1 MDSTRTTTRDI
12 RRQNRSILV
21 SKLFFDGPLSRLEL
35 SQLTGLS
42 SATVSTVTA
51 ELIDD
56 RLIVEAGQ
64 VESGGGRPRVL
75 LRVDPAYGFVVGV
88 DVGET
93 GVTVELFDIALQRLA
108 SVIRPVGS
116 HRPDPQTV
124 VAEIVGGIADVLAR
138 HAEVAA
144 GNAEVVAGNAEVV
157 AGDAD
162 PADDS
167 DESTLNRHRSVGA
180 ADIVGVGIGVPGIV
194 AEGARAAHALP
205 GPTSRSR
212 PAAGRTSL
220 VHAPTIGW
228 DGVALADMLA
238 EAGVAA
244 PIFVGNG
251 AKTQAQAEVWFG
263 AARGAR
269 HAIVALVGSGVGA
282 AVISDGVPYQGTTS
296 SAGEW
301 GHTTLVYGGLQC
313 RCGARGC
320 LEAYVGAEG
329 ILDRYAASA
338 CPDHRAPSGGNGS
351 PGGSADEMAGIAAL
365 VASATGE
372 RSDPAAADLLAETAA
387 FLGTGIGNLIN
398 LFNPERVVLGGWA
411 GLALGSVALP
421 QIRAAAETQ
430 ALAHPYDQVRI
441 ELSELGVDAV
451 ALGAATLPLAELLQ
465 RGDDPRRP

>member
-12 RRQNRSILV
+12 RRQNRSILL

-75 LRVDPAYGFVVGV
+75 LRVDPAYGYVVGV

-93 GVTVELFDIALQRLA
+93 GVTVELFDIALRRLA
-108 SVIRPVGS
+108 SVVRPVAS

-124 VAEIVGGIADVLAR
+124 VAEIAGGIADVLAR
-138 HAEVAA
+138 HAEVV
-144 GNAEVVAGNAEVV
+144 AES
-157 AGDAD
+157 AD
-162 PADDS
+162 PTDES
-167 DESTLNRHRSVGA
+167 EESTLDRPRPVDA

-194 AEGARAAHALP
+194 SEGALAGHALAAP
-205 GPTSRSR
+205 ISPSR
-212 PAAGRTSL
+212 AAGRTSL

-238 EAGVAA
+238 GAGVAA

-251 AKTQAQAEVWFG
+251 AKTQAQAEMWFG

-301 GHTTLVYGGLQC
+301 GHTTLVYGGRQC

-338 CPDHRAPSGGNGS
+338 RPDHRDPGAGNGS
-351 PGGSADEMAGIAAL
+351 AGGAADEMAGIAAL

-441 ELSELGVDAV
+441 ELSELGLDAV

>member
-12 RRQNRSILV
+12 RRQNRSILL

-75 LRVDPAYGFVVGV
+75 LRVDPAYGYVVGV

-108 SVIRPVGS
+108 SVVRPVAS

-124 VAEIVGGIADVLAR
+124 VAEIVDGIGDVLAH
-138 HAEVAA
+138 HAQA
-144 GNAEVVAGNAEVV
+144 VAGNAD
-157 AGDAD
+157 GAD
-162 PADDS
+162 ES
-167 DESTLNRHRSVGA
+167 DESTLGRHRPVEA
-180 ADIVGVGIGVPGIV
+180 TDIVGVGVGVPGIV
-194 AEGARAAHALP
+194 AQGVRVAYVLSGSAPISKSRA
-205 GPTSRSR
+205 T
-212 PAAGRTSL
+212 AGRTSV

-238 EAGVAA
+238 DAGVTA
-244 PIFVGNG
+244 PIYVGNG
-251 AKTQAQAEVWFG
+251 AKTQAQAEMWFG

-301 GHTTLVYGGLQC
+301 GHTTLVYGGRQC

-329 ILDRYAASA
+329 ILDRYMTSSRRL
-338 CPDHRAPSGGNGS
+338 DHGDPKANGS
-351 PGGSADEMAGIAAL
+351 TGGAADEMAAIAAL

-441 ELSELGVDAV
+441 ELSELGLDAV

>member
-1 MDSTRTTTRDI
+1 MDPTRTTTRDI
-12 RRQNRSILV
+12 RRQNRSILL

-75 LRVDPAYGFVVGV
+75 LRVDPAYGYVIGV

-93 GVTVELFDIALQRLA
+93 GVTVELFDVALERLA
-108 SVIRPVGS
+108 SVVRPVAS
-116 HRPDPQTV
+116 PRPDPDTV
-124 VAEIVGGIADVLAR
+124 VAEIVAGIADVLAQP
-138 HAEVAA
+138 VAA
-144 GNAEVVAGNAEVV
+144 EMDQI
-157 AGDAD
+157 DA
-162 PADDS
+162 A
-167 DESTLNRHRSVGA
+167 R
-180 ADIVGVGIGVPGIV
+180 IVGIGIGVPGIV
-194 AEGARAAHALP
+194 SEGALAPNALSAS
-205 GPTSRSR
+205 GSSRSV
-212 PAAGRTSL
+212 GRTSL

-238 EAGVAA
+238 EAGLAA

-251 AKTQAQAEVWFG
+251 AKTQGQAEMWFG

-269 HAIVALVGSGVGA
+269 HAVVALVGSGVGA

-301 GHTTLVYGGLQC
+301 GHTTLVYGGRQC

-329 ILDRYAASA
+329 ILDRYTASARPDRTEPAAS
-338 CPDHRAPSGGNGS
+338 NGS
-351 PGGSADEMAGIAAL
+351 TGGPTDEMAGIAAL
-365 VASATGE
+365 IASATGD
-372 RSDPAAADLLAETAA
+372 RSDATAADLLAETAA

-411 GLALGSVALP
+411 GLAVGSVALP

-430 ALAHPYDQVRI
+430 ALAHPYEQVRI
-441 ELSELGVDAV
+441 ELSELGLDAV

>member
-12 RRQNRSILV
+12 RRQNRSILLT
-21 SKLFFDGPLSRLEL
+21 KLFFDGPLSRLEL

-75 LRVDPAYGFVVGV
+75 LRVDPAYGYVVGV

-93 GVTVELFDIALQRLA
+93 GVTVELFDIALERLA
-108 SVIRPVGS
+108 SVVHPVAS
-116 HRPDPQTV
+116 HRPDPETV
-124 VAEIVGGIADVLAR
+124 VAEIVGGISDVLAQ
-138 HAEVAA
+138 HAAA
-144 GNAEVVAGNAEVV
+144 I
-157 AGDAD
+157 AGDANS
-162 PADDS
+162 AAEAH
-167 DESTLNRHRSVGA
+167 ESTLEVRRPVEA
-180 ADIVGVGIGVPGIV
+180 AAIVGVGVGVPGIV
-194 AEGARAAHALP
+194 AKGVLPAHALS
-205 GPTSRSR
+205 GSVPTAAAR
-212 PAAGRTSL
+212 ATAGRTSL

-238 EAGVAA
+238 EAGLTA

-251 AKTQAQAEVWFG
+251 AKTQAQAEMWFG

-301 GHTTLVYGGLQC
+301 GHTTLVYGGRLC

-329 ILDRYAASA
+329 ILDRYAASSRPHHA
-338 CPDHRAPSGGNGS
+338 YPKASNCSAGGAS
-351 PGGSADEMAGIAAL
+351 DEMAGIAAL
-365 VASATGE
+365 VTSATGDP
-372 RSDPAAADLLAETAA
+372 SDPAAADLLAETAA

-398 LFNPERVVLGGWA
+398 LFNPERVVLGGWV
-411 GLALGSVALP
+411 GLALGLVALP

-441 ELSELGVDAV
+441 ELSELGLDAV
-451 ALGAATLPLAELLQ
+451 ALGAATLPLAEMLQ

>member
-12 RRQNRSILV
+12 RRQNRSILL

-64 VESGGGRPRVL
+64 VDSGGGRPRVL
-75 LRVDPAYGFVVGV
+75 LRVDPAYGYVVGV

-108 SVIRPVGS
+108 SVVRPVAS
-116 HRPDPQTV
+116 HRPDPETV
-124 VAEIVGGIADVLAR
+124 VAEIVRGMSDVLAQ
-138 HAEVAA
+138 HADMVAD
-144 GNAEVVAGNAEVV
+144 NADGAEESDGSTLDHRRPVE
-157 AGDAD
+157 AGD
-162 PADDS
+162 
-167 DESTLNRHRSVGA
+167 V
-180 ADIVGVGIGVPGIV
+180 VGVGVGMPGIV
-194 AEGARAAHALP
+194 AENLSAHALSGSAP
-205 GPTSRSR
+205 ISTPR
-212 PAAGRTSL
+212 AAVGRTSL

-228 DGVALADMLA
+228 EGVALADMLA
-238 EAGVAA
+238 EAGVTA

-251 AKTQAQAEVWFG
+251 AKTQAQAEMWFG

-301 GHTTLVYGGLQC
+301 GHTTLVYGGRQC

-329 ILDRYAASA
+329 ILDRYAGSS
-338 CPDHRAPSGGNGS
+338 CPDHRDPNAGNGS
-351 PGGSADEMAGIAAL
+351 TGGAADEMAAIAAL

-441 ELSELGVDAV
+441 ELSELGLDAV

>member
-12 RRQNRSILV
+12 RRQNRSILL

-75 LRVDPAYGFVVGV
+75 LRVDPTYGYVVGV

-108 SVIRPVGS
+108 SVVRPVAS
-116 HRPDPQTV
+116 HRPDPKTV
-124 VAEIVGGIADVLAR
+124 VAEIVGGMADVLAG
-138 HAEVAA
+138 HAE
-144 GNAEVVAGNAEVV
+144 EVAGNAER
-157 AGDAD
+157 AD
-162 PADDS
+162 ES
-167 DESTLNRHRSVGA
+167 DESTLDRQRPVDPT
-180 ADIVGVGIGVPGIV
+180 DIVGVGVGVPGIV
-194 AEGARAAHALP
+194 AEGAVRAHASSSSSRPRAA
-205 GPTSRSR
+205 
-212 PAAGRTSL
+212 RTSV

-238 EAGVAA
+238 EAGVSA

-251 AKTQAQAEVWFG
+251 AKTQAQAEMWFG

-301 GHTTLVYGGLQC
+301 GHTTLVYGGRQC

-338 CPDHRAPSGGNGS
+338 RSDRADPKASVSAGGA
-351 PGGSADEMAGIAAL
+351 ADEMAGIAAL
-365 VASATGE
+365 VASATGD

-441 ELSELGVDAV
+441 ELSELGLDAV

>member
-1 MDSTRTTTRDI
+1 MDSTRTTRDI
-12 RRQNRSILV
+12 RRQNRSILL
-21 SKLFFDGPLSRLEL
+21 SRLFFDGPLSRLEL

-75 LRVDPAYGFVVGV
+75 LRVDPAYGYVVGV

-108 SVIRPVGS
+108 SVVRPVAS
-116 HRPDPQTV
+116 HRPDPVTV
-124 VAEIVGGIADVLAR
+124 VAEIVNGIADVLMR
-138 HAEVAA
+138 HAEVEARSAVRA
-144 GNAEVVAGNAEVV
+144 GESG
-157 AGDAD
+157 
-162 PADDS
+162 
-167 DESTLNRHRSVGA
+167 ESTLGGHRPLA
-180 ADIVGVGIGVPGIV
+180 ATDIVGVGVGVPGIV
-194 AEGARAAHALP
+194 AEGVRAARELSGSAA
-205 GPTSRSR
+205 TSGVV
-212 PAAGRTSL
+212 AGRSSL

-238 EAGVAA
+238 GAGVTT
-244 PIFVGNG
+244 PIFIGNG
-251 AKTQAQAEVWFG
+251 AKTQAQAEMWFG

-282 AVISDGVPYQGTTS
+282 AVISDGAPFRGTSS

-301 GHTTLVYGGLQC
+301 GHTTIVYGGRQC

-329 ILDRYAASA
+329 ILNRYAESSGPDRASA
-338 CPDHRAPSGGNGS
+338 SASNGS

-365 VASATGE
+365 VASATGD

-421 QIRAAAETQ
+421 QIRAAAKTQ

-441 ELSELGVDAV
+441 ELSELGLDAV

-465 RGDDPRRP
+465 RGDDPRRL

>member
-1 MDSTRTTTRDI
+1 VDSTRTTTRDI
-12 RRQNRSILV
+12 RRQNRSILL

-42 SATVSTVTA
+42 SGTVSTVTA

-56 RLIVEAGQ
+56 RLVVEAGQ

-75 LRVDPAYGFVVGV
+75 LRVDPAYGYVVGV

-108 SVIRPVGS
+108 SVSRRVAS
-116 HRPDPQTV
+116 HRPDPETV
-124 VAEIVGGIADVLAR
+124 VAEIVGGISDVLAQR
-138 HAEVAA
+138 SDAVAFHAAS
-144 GNAEVVAGNAEVV
+144 
-157 AGDAD
+157 AD
-162 PADDS
+162 EPDK
-167 DESTLNRHRSVGA
+167 STLERRRPVKA
-180 ADIVGVGIGVPGIV
+180 TDIVGVGVGVPGIV
-194 AEGARAAHALP
+194 ADDVLPAHSPIGPARSAA
-205 GPTSRSR
+205 SRA
-212 PAAGRTSL
+212 AAGRTSL

-228 DGVALADMLA
+228 EGVGLGDMLA
-238 EAGVAA
+238 EAGVTA

-251 AKTQAQAEVWFG
+251 AKTQAQAEMWFG

-301 GHTTLVYGGLQC
+301 GHTTLVYGGRQC

-329 ILDRYAASA
+329 ILDRYAASSRRDTGD
-338 CPDHRAPSGGNGS
+338 PDKGDPNTGNGS
-351 PGGSADEMAGIAAL
+351 TGGAADEMVAIATL
-365 VASATGE
+365 VAAAIGD
-372 RSDPAAADLLAETAA
+372 RSDSAAADLLAETAA

-441 ELSELGVDAV
+441 ELSELGLDAV

>member
-12 RRQNRSILV
+12 RRQNRSILL

-75 LRVDPAYGFVVGV
+75 LRVDPAFGYVVGV

-93 GVTVELFDIALQRLA
+93 GVTVELFDTALERLA
-108 SVIRPVGS
+108 SVVRPVAS
-116 HRPDPQTV
+116 HRPDPKTV
-124 VAEIVGGIADVLAR
+124 VAEIVGGMADVLAR
-138 HAEVAA
+138 HAED
-144 GNAEVVAGNAEVV
+144 VAGNADR
-157 AGDAD
+157 A
-162 PADDS
+162 
-167 DESTLNRHRSVGA
+167 DESDVATLDHHCPVDP
-180 ADIVGVGIGVPGIV
+180 ADIVGVGVGVPGIV
-194 AEGARAAHALP
+194 AEGAV
-205 GPTSRSR
+205 GTDTSTSGSR
-212 PAAGRTSL
+212 PSAGRTSL

-228 DGVALADMLA
+228 DGVALAEMLA
-238 EAGVAA
+238 DAGVSA

-251 AKTQAQAEVWFG
+251 AKTQAQAEMWFG

-301 GHTTLVYGGLQC
+301 GHTTLVYGGRQC

-338 CPDHRAPSGGNGS
+338 RSDHGDPKANVSTGGA
-351 PGGSADEMAGIAAL
+351 ADEMAGIAAL
-365 VASATGE
+365 VAAATGD

-441 ELSELGVDAV
+441 ELSELGLDAV

>member
-12 RRQNRSILV
+12 RRQNRSILL

-75 LRVDPAYGFVVGV
+75 LRVDPAYGYVVGV

-108 SVIRPVGS
+108 SVVRPVAS
-116 HRPDPQTV
+116 HRPDPLTV
-124 VAEIVGGIADVLAR
+124 VVEIVGGIADVLAR
-138 HAEVAA
+138 R
-144 GNAEVVAGNAEVV
+144 AEVVAGN
-157 AGDAD
+157 AD

-167 DESTLNRHRSVGA
+167 DEPRLDGLRPVDA
-180 ADIVGVGIGVPGIV
+180 AHIVGVGIGVPGIV
-194 AEGARAAHALP
+194 AEGVLAGHASAAPISPAR
-205 GPTSRSR
+205 
-212 PAAGRTSL
+212 AAGRTSL

-238 EAGVAA
+238 EAGVTA

-251 AKTQAQAEVWFG
+251 AKTQARAEMWFG

-301 GHTTLVYGGLQC
+301 GHTTLVYGGRQC

-338 CPDHRAPSGGNGS
+338 HPDHRDPGAGNGS
-351 PGGSADEMAGIAAL
+351 PGGAADEMAGIAAL

-441 ELSELGVDAV
+441 ELSELGLDAV

>member
-12 RRQNRSILV
+12 RRQNRSILL

-75 LRVDPAYGFVVGV
+75 LRVDPAYGYVVGV

-93 GVTVELFDIALQRLA
+93 GVTVELFDIALRRLA
-108 SVIRPVGS
+108 SVVRPVAS

-124 VAEIVGGIADVLAR
+124 VAEIAGGIADVLAR
-138 HAEVAA
+138 HAEVV
-144 GNAEVVAGNAEVV
+144 AES
-157 AGDAD
+157 AD
-162 PADDS
+162 PTDES
-167 DESTLNRHRSVGA
+167 EESTLDRPRPVDA

-194 AEGARAAHALP
+194 SEGALAGHALAAP
-205 GPTSRSR
+205 ISPSR
-212 PAAGRTSL
+212 AAGRTSL

-238 EAGVAA
+238 GAGVAA

-251 AKTQAQAEVWFG
+251 AKTQAQAEMWFG

-301 GHTTLVYGGLQC
+301 GHTTLVYGGRQC

-338 CPDHRAPSGGNGS
+338 RPDHRDPGAGNGS
-351 PGGSADEMAGIAAL
+351 AGGAADDMAGIAAL

-441 ELSELGVDAV
+441 ELSELGLDAV